1 MKNKIKSESI
11 RYSSCIEL
19 LSSFTEKEMNGL
31 GHFVSCHHFN
41 SDIFV
46 VELLKTLQKNILH
59 KRIFD
64 DVAQRLVYEKI
75 FAENVSAKNWNEAKK
90 KVLSAKLSLLTRLA
104 ERFLSIEALHENA
117 AYRSDLLYQ
126 KLLDKRQ
133 FKLFNRHL
141 KKDKKQLEATSQKGI
156 NYYAQGQKMESN
168 VLDYLHRSG
177 KLYKEDNLQDLV
189 YQMDIHYFLDK
200 LSRYITLLALEGA
213 TQKTYD
219 TSAMEATSHLLD
231 LPQYERHPLIQVYR
245 TTIHL
250 MQQQSETTYRH
261 LLELLD
267 NYAALIPEKDLSGFY
282 IVATNFCVR
291 QIKKGLF
298 SYENMFDLYKVMDE
312 KNLLIEGDF
321 IPVNKLKNTITAA
334 CRIHHFEWAES
345 AIKKYHHFIRKS
357 VRESVYHF
365 NWGVIFFYKN
375 DYKSALHHFVRVE
388 NVNLNYDIDSRMM
401 IMKSHY
407 EIDKEYDERT
417 LQIFRST
424 ERFFNAN
431 QSLSSIDKRA
441 YKNFIRTLINVY
453 RIRHRATKMTLES
466 IKEKLN
472 RQEVNSDKKWL
483 AEKIEGLRI
492 TT

>member
-1 MKNKIKSESI
+1 MKNKIKSESN

-19 LSSFTEKEMNGL
+19 LSSFTEKEINGL

-41 SDIFV
+41 TDPII

-59 KRIFD
+59 KCAFD
-64 DVAQRLVYEKI
+64 DETQRIVYEKL
-75 FAENVSAKNWNEAKK
+75 FTENVSAKNWNEAKK
-90 KVLSAKLSLLTRLA
+90 KILSAKLSLLTRLA
-104 ERFLSIEALHENA
+104 ERFLSIEALHEHA

-133 FKLFNRHL
+133 FKLFSRHL
-141 KKDKKQLEATSQKGI
+141 KKDKKQLEATVKKDIHHYEHRQKTE
-156 NYYAQGQKMESN
+156 KN
-168 VLDYLHRSG
+168 VLNYLHRNG
-177 KLYKEDNLQDLV
+177 RLHKEDNLQELV

-200 LSRYITLLALEGA
+200 LSYYITLLTLEGA

-219 TSAMEATSHLLD
+219 TSTMEAMSHLLD
-231 LPQYERHPLIQVYR
+231 LPQYARHPLIQVYR

-261 LLELLD
+261 LLSLLD
-267 NYAALIPEKDLSGFY
+267 NYAGLIPEKDLNGFY

-298 SYENMFDLYKVMDE
+298 SFEDMFDLYKVMDE

-334 CRIHHFEWAES
+334 CRIHNFEWAEK
-345 AIKKYHHFIRKS
+345 AIEKYHNFIRKT
-357 VRESVYHF
+357 VRESAYHF
-365 NWGVIFFYKN
+365 NLGVIFFYKN
-375 DYKSALHHFVRVE
+375 NYKSALHHFVRVE

-401 IMKSHY
+401 MMKSHY

-431 QSLSSIDKRA
+431 QSLSTIDKKA
-441 YKNFIRTLINVY
+441 YKNFIRTLINIY

-466 IKEKLN
+466 IKGKLN

-483 AEKIEGLRI
+483 EEKISRL
-492 TT
+492 

>member
-1 MKNKIKSESI
+1 MKNKIISESF

-19 LSSFTEKEMNGL
+19 LNSFTEKEMNGL

-41 SDIFV
+41 TDPCVSK
-46 VELLKTLQKNILH
+46 LLKTLQKNILH
-59 KRIFD
+59 KRNFD
-64 DVAQRLVYEKI
+64 DEAQRFVYEKI
-75 FAENVSAKNWNEAKK
+75 FAENVSTKNWNESKK
-90 KVLSAKLSLLTRLA
+90 KILSAKLSLLTRLA
-104 ERFLSIEALHENA
+104 EHFLSIEALHENA
-117 AYRSDLLYQ
+117 TYRSDLLYQ

-141 KKDKKQLEATSQKGI
+141 NKDKKQLEATSQKGI

-168 VLDYLHRSG
+168 ILDYLHRSG
-177 KLYKEDNLQDLV
+177 RLHKEDNLQELV

-200 LSRYITLLALEGA
+200 LSRYITLLALEGV

-219 TSAMEATSHLLD
+219 TSTMEATSHLLD
-231 LPQYERHPLIQVYR
+231 LPQYARHPLIQVYR
-245 TTIHL
+245 TTINL

-261 LLELLD
+261 LLDLLD
-267 NYAALIPEKDLSGFY
+267 NYAALIPEKDLNGFY

-298 SYENMFDLYKVMDE
+298 SYEDMFDLYKVMDE

-334 CRIHHFEWAES
+334 CRIHNFEWAEK
-345 AIKKYHHFIRKS
+345 AIEKYHDFTRKS

-365 NWGVIFFYKN
+365 NLGVIFFYKN

-388 NVNLNYDIDSRMM
+388 NVNLNYDIDIRMM
-401 IMKSHY
+401 MMKSHY

-483 AEKIEGLRI
+483 EEKITGLWG
-492 TT
+492 

>member
-1 MKNKIKSESI
+1 MKNKTKSESFK
-11 RYSSCIEL
+11 YSSCIEL
-19 LSSFTEKEMNGL
+19 LNSFTEKEMNGL
-31 GHFVSCHHFN
+31 AYFVSCHHFN
-41 SDIFV
+41 TDIFV

-59 KRIFD
+59 KRTFD
-64 DVAQRLVYEKI
+64 DAAQRLVYEKI
-75 FAENVSAKNWNEAKK
+75 FAEKILIKNWNEKK
-90 KVLSAKLSLLTRLA
+90 KKILSAKLSLLTRLA

-141 KKDKKQLEATSQKGI
+141 KKDKKQLEANPQKDI
-156 NYYAQGQKMESN
+156 NYYEHRQKTEKN

-177 KLYKEDNLQDLV
+177 KLHKEDNLQELV

-200 LSRYITLLALEGA
+200 LSYYITLLTIEGA

-219 TSAMEATSHLLD
+219 TSTMKATSHLLD
-231 LPQYERHPLIQVYR
+231 LPQYAGHPLIQVYR
-245 TTIHL
+245 TTINL
-250 MQQQSETTYRH
+250 MQQQSEATYRD
-261 LLELLD
+261 LLNLLD
-267 NYAALIPEKDLSGFY
+267 NYAGQIPEKDLNGFY

-298 SYENMFDLYKVMDE
+298 SFEDMFDLYKVMDE

-334 CRIHHFEWAES
+334 CRIHHFEWAEK
-345 AIKKYHHFIRKS
+345 AIEKYHNFIRKP

-365 NWGVIFFYKN
+365 NLGVIFFYKN

-401 IMKSHY
+401 MMKSHY

-431 QSLSSIDKRA
+431 QSLSTVDKKA

-466 IKEKLN
+466 IKEKVN

-483 AEKIEGLRI
+483 EEKIAGLNPS
-492 TT
+492 